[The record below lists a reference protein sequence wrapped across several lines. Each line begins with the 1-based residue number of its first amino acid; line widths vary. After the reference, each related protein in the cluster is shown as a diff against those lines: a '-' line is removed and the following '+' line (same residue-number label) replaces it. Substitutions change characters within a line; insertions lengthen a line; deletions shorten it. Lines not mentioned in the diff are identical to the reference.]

1 MYPGRKAFQNHMVT
15 TYEKQDPSGFAAKEL
30 TKFFDGMSDE
40 TFKDYLEELRAG
52 RQRLPFYQLPFTNAI
67 KPEDSFATADFL
79 GLKTHERVWL
89 WDSVGKRYALTPEEY
104 PVFQVPV
111 RRLKQHREDSLSVP
125 ESDRKIS
132 PLTNQVVKPD
142 KGSTISYPQMSILV
156 AQKQT
161 KVLDELMTIRSG
173 DLGAYAQF
181 TKQLEETGQANVS
194 DVTDFTGVK
203 SAQVLKI
210 IMNAMHLDINS

>member
-1 MYPGRKAFQNHMVT
+1 MYPARKAFEDHIIE
-15 TYEKQDPSGFAAKEL
+15 TYKKQDPTGFAAEEVIKL
-30 TKFFDGMSDE
+30 FNGMSD
-40 TFKDYLEELRAG
+40 TVFKRYLEELRSG
-52 RQRLPFYQLPFTNAI
+52 QQRIPFYQIPFKNAI

-79 GLKTHERVWL
+79 GLKTHERVWV

-104 PVFQVPV
+104 PVFHVPV
-111 RRLKQHREDSLSVP
+111 RRLTQHREDSLSVP
-125 ESDRKIS
+125 ESDSKIS

-181 TKQLEETGQANVS
+181 TRQLEETGQANVS

-203 SAQVLKI
+203 TAQVLRT